1 MAEKLSGLQ
10 RLQFTFAYVRSTAL
24 EVFAYLSRPEIS
36 KLKPHSTAHPKP
48 YTLTPNSH
56 FIAQLKAPFHL
67 IMYVVRCCSDSAE
80 LEVPASVVI
89 MKSRA
94 LKISGLSLLR
104 LVSREWKNGVQL

>member
-24 EVFAYLSRPEIS
+24 EVFAYMTRPVAPEI

-94 LKISGLSLLR
+94 LKISGLSLLPF
-104 LVSREWKNGVQL
+104 G